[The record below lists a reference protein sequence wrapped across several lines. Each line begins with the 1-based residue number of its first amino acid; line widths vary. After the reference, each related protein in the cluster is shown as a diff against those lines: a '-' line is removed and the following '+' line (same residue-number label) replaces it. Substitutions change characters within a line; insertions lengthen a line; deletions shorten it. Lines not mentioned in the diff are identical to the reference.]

1 MKKITK
7 FLDSVMGGI
16 KRTCIAKALAVFAV
30 ASIAINANAQSND
43 LADVQTLGDLPGK
56 TLAEIKEN
64 AVADGQFPETD
75 KNKMFFLYNVKTG
88 KFLNVGGYWGTH
100 ISLEEYGKPFW
111 AVKKTIREQTGT
123 GILGRPIYGDV
134 EKSAI
139 YFTQNMNTGSGH
151 FLGWFG
157 TAANAEST
165 KEDEYRDIGVFVDR
179 PRVDGSNV
187 LLYGW
192 ELEKVTTDTLKNTYR
207 IYTYTSVKST
217 GAANSTH
224 KYYLCAN
231 NNFTGVDTAK
241 NCEAYSPT
249 VLSENADIAAGYD
262 EWRILTYQQIYALQE
277 QGIDN
282 MKTSLDLSFK
292 LKAPGFQRGD
302 NDLQTAWSIR
312 DYYRPTST
320 PEGMMESGWR
330 FGMHNVHTWAHDGS
344 DLAAAPKWNATKVQK
359 FGTDSYT
366 YILDRVEYRK
376 DDSNGLSKKYER
388 NLAKY
393 FCGSAT
399 NVRGL
404 VWQDVEVT
412 RPGTYVIECKGFSTT
427 PKAVLFAGVKK
438 DQYSM
443 EDGAIVKKQLSQTSK
458 MSEDEKTK
466 MGVTAGRATA
476 DGVGV
481 AFNMD
486 CAGIEF
492 EKDNKYTN
500 SVTVKVVFGNSE
512 TSKTIRFGIL
522 IGEKDDKTVPT
533 ENEWT
538 VFDDFRLLFASK
550 STVEDLILD
559 ENRDNLDYLVN
570 TKTTY
575 KNRTLHLKK
584 DLKADCWN
592 SFILP
597 VDLTK
602 EQVRKAFGANT
613 RLAKLSKL
621 TDTAIEFESVKMKT
635 MENGAQAMAAYVPYI
650 IFPSGSN
657 EGITQPAYTAT
668 LETKDGDIKQV
679 KIEANHY
686 TIQNVTVPTD
696 TDGAN
701 IWQFS
706 KEAGWKVKGN
716 TVSGNGSM
724 EAWGTFARTFGTGTQ
739 GDDGKW
745 TITDKGNIIAG
756 RDDLKGCYFFDNGK
770 MYHSTK
776 RARGLRGFSCWF
788 KPVNGKSQNASF
800 TLDGVSQG
808 TTGIEDILAD
818 YEQPVSRF
826 ANGIYNLNG
835 QLVKQGNS
843 TAGLPSGLYIVNGK
857 KCIVR

>member
-43 LADVQTLGDLPGK
+43 LADVQTLDDLPGK
-56 TLAEIKEN
+56 TLAEIKKN
-64 AVADGQFPETD
+64 AVTDGQFPETD
-75 KNKMFFLYNVKTG
+75 KNKMFFLYNVRTG

-111 AVKKTIREQTGT
+111 AVKKYISRREQ
-123 GILGRPIYGDV
+123 
-134 EKSAI
+134 SAI
-139 YFTQNMNTGSGH
+139 YFTQNMNTGQGH

-179 PRVDGSNV
+179 PRVNGSTV
-187 LLYGW
+187 LYGW
-192 ELEKVTTDTLKNTYR
+192 ELEKVTNDTQKNTYR
-207 IYTYTSVKST
+207 IYTYTSVKADGSS
-217 GAANSTH
+217 NSKV

-231 NNFTGVDTAK
+231 NKFTGVDAEK

-249 VLSENADIAAGYD
+249 VLSTNSDRAEGYD

-292 LKAPGFQRGD
+292 LKTPGFQRGD

-320 PEGMMESGWR
+320 PTGMMESGWR
-330 FGMHNVHTWAHDGS
+330 FGMHNKHIFAHDGS
-344 DLAAAPKWNATKVQK
+344 KTTEKPAWSTTDVDK
-359 FGTDSYT
+359 FGNQSYVYVLDNKT
-366 YILDRVEYRK
+366 YQRPVDEGICKE
-376 DDSNGLSKKYER
+376 YER

-500 SVTVKVVFGNSE
+500 SVTVRVVFGNSE

-550 STVEDLILD
+550 STEEDLILD
-559 ENRDNLDYLVN
+559 EYRDNLDYLVN

-597 VDLTK
+597 VELTK

-621 TDTAIEFESVKMKT
+621 TETAIEFESVKMET

-668 LETKDGDIKQV
+668 LETKDGGIKQV

-696 TDGAN
+696 ADGAN

-706 KEAGWKVKGN
+706 KDDHWMVKGN
-716 TVSGNGSM
+716 TVGGNGSM
-724 EAWGTFARTFGTGTQ
+724 EAWGTFARTFGTEQTENGDGTYT
-739 GDDGKW
+739 W
-745 TITDKGNIIAG
+745 TKNGNILPG
-756 RDDLKGCYFFDNGK
+756 RDDLKGSYFFDNGK
-770 MYHSTK
+770 MYHSSSDPVK
-776 RARGLRGFSCWF
+776 YRPRGLRGFSCWF
-788 KPVNGKSQNASF
+788 KPTTNNSTSPNAQL
-800 TLDGVSQG
+800 TIDGVTQSG

>member
-43 LADVQTLGDLPGK
+43 LADVQTLDDLPGK
-56 TLAEIKEN
+56 TLAEIKKN

-111 AVKKTIREQTGT
+111 AVKKYISRR
-123 GILGRPIYGDV
+123 GRPV
-134 EKSAI
+134 EQDAI
-139 YFTQNMNTGSGH
+139 YFTQNMNTGSGN

-165 KEDEYRDIGVFVDR
+165 EDDRYRDIGVFVDR
-179 PRVDGSNV
+179 PRVEGSTV
-187 LLYGW
+187 LIYGW
-192 ELEKVTTDTLKNTYR
+192 ELEKVTTDTQKNTYR
-207 IYTYTSVKST
+207 IYTYTSVTSK
-217 GAANSTH
+217 GAAESID

-231 NNFTGVDTAK
+231 NNFTGVDAEK

-249 VLSENADIAAGYD
+249 VLSKNADRAAGYD

-320 PEGMMESGWR
+320 PAGMMESGWR

-344 DLAAAPKWNATKVQK
+344 DLTAAPQWNATEVQK
-359 FGTDSYT
+359 FDNDSYT
-366 YILDRVEYRK
+366 YILDGVEYRK
-376 DDSNGLSKKYER
+376 DDSNGLSKKYEC

-443 EDGAIVKKQLSQTSK
+443 EDGAIVKRQLSQTSK

-476 DGVGV
+476 DGEGV

-559 ENRDNLDYLVN
+559 ENRDNLDYLID

-621 TDTAIEFESVKMKT
+621 TETAIEFESVKMET

-668 LETKDGDIKQV
+668 LETKDGGTKQV

-686 TIQNVTVPTD
+686 TIQNVTVPTGA
-696 TDGAN
+696 DGAN
-701 IWQFS
+701 SWQFS
-706 KEAGWKVKGN
+706 KDDHWMVKGN
-716 TVSGNGSM
+716 TVGGNGSM

-770 MYHSTK
+770 MYHSTT

>member
-43 LADVQTLGDLPGK
+43 LADVQTLDDLPGK

-64 AVADGQFPETD
+64 AVDEGQFPETD

-111 AVKKTIREQTGT
+111 AVKKYISTNV
-123 GILGRPIYGDV
+123 GIFLPHWKDV
-134 EKSAI
+134 EQDAI
-139 YFTQNMNTGSGH
+139 YFTQNMNTGSASH

-165 KEDEYRDIGVFVDR
+165 EDDRYRDIGVFVDR
-179 PRVDGSNV
+179 PRVNGSTV
-187 LLYGW
+187 LYGW
-192 ELEKVTTDTLKNTYR
+192 ELEKVTKDTQKNTYR
-207 IYTYTSVKST
+207 IYTYTSV
-217 GAANSTH
+217 NSDGSNSDTD

-231 NNFTGVDTAK
+231 NNFTGVDAAK

-344 DLAAAPKWNATKVQK
+344 DLTAAPEWNATKVQK
-359 FGTDSYT
+359 FDNDSYT
-366 YILDRVEYRK
+366 YILDGVEYRK
-376 DDSNGLSKKYER
+376 DDSNGLSKKYEC

-458 MSEDEKTK
+458 MSADEKTK

-500 SVTVKVVFGNSE
+500 TVTVKVVFGNSE

-522 IGEKDDKTVPT
+522 IGEKDDKTEPT

-613 RLAKLSKL
+613 RLAKLSNL
-621 TDTAIEFESVKMKT
+621 TETAIEFESVKMET
-635 MENGAQAMAAYVPYI
+635 MENGAKAMAAYVPYI

-668 LETKDGDIKQV
+668 LETKDGGTKQV

-686 TIQNVTVPTD
+686 TIQNVTVPTGA
-696 TDGAN
+696 DGAN
-701 IWQFS
+701 SWQFS
-706 KEAGWKVKGN
+706 KDGHWMVKGN
-716 TVSGNGSM
+716 TVDGNGSM

-770 MYHSTK
+770 MYHSTT

-788 KPVNGKSQNASF
+788 KPTTNNSTSQNAQL
-800 TLDGVSQG
+800 TIDGVSQG

>member
-7 FLDSVMGGI
+7 FLDSVMGGL
-16 KRTCIAKALAVFAV
+16 KRTCIAKAIAVVAV
-30 ASIAINANAQSND
+30 ASIAINANAQSIN
-43 LADVQTLGDLPGK
+43 LADVQTLDDLKGK

-64 AVADGQFPETD
+64 TVSEGSFPETD

-111 AVKKTIREQTGT
+111 AVKKKIKNTEQT
-123 GILGRPIYGDV
+123 
-134 EKSAI
+134 AI
-139 YFTQNMNTGSGH
+139 YFTQNMDTGQGH
-151 FLGWFG
+151 FLAWMGS
-157 TAANAEST
+157 AANAE
-165 KEDEYRDIGVFVDR
+165 KDADAGVFVDR
-179 PRVDGSNV
+179 HRTETKYYQTYVIS
-187 LLYGW
+187 YGW
-192 ELEKVTTDTLKNTYR
+192 ELEKVTTDTKNNTYR
-207 IYTYTSVKST
+207 IYTYTSVTST
-217 GAANSTH
+217 GVANSDD

-231 NNFTGVDTAK
+231 NNFTGVDAEK

-249 VLSENADIAAGYD
+249 VLSKNAEKAAGFD

-292 LKAPGFQRGD
+292 LKTPGFQRGD

-320 PEGMMESGWR
+320 PTGMMESGWR
-330 FGMHNVHTWAHDGS
+330 FGMHNKHIFAHDGS
-344 DLAAAPKWNATKVQK
+344 KTTEKPAWSTTDVDK
-359 FGTDSYT
+359 FGNQSYVYVLDNKT
-366 YILDRVEYRK
+366 YQRPVDEGICKE
-376 DDSNGLSKKYER
+376 YER

-443 EDGAIVKKQLSQTSK
+443 EDGAIVKRQLSQTSK
-458 MSEDEKTK
+458 MSADEKTK

-492 EKDNKYTN
+492 EKDDKYTN
-500 SVTVKVVFGNSE
+500 SVPVKVVFGENE

-559 ENRDNLDYLVN
+559 EYRDNLDYLVN

-597 VDLTK
+597 VELTK

-613 RLAKLSKL
+613 RLAKLSTL
-621 TDTAIEFESVKMKT
+621 TESAIEFESVKMDK

-668 LETKDGDIKQV
+668 LETNDGGIKQV

-686 TIQNVTVPTD
+686 TIQNVTVPTG

-706 KEAGWKVKGN
+706 KEGNWMVKGN

-724 EAWGTFARTFGTGTQ
+724 EAWGTFARTFGTEQTENEDGTYT
-739 GDDGKW
+739 W
-745 TITDKGNIIAG
+745 TKNGNILPG
-756 RDDLKGCYFFDNGK
+756 RDDLKGCYFFDDGK
-770 MYHSTK
+770 MYHSSSDPKTY
-776 RARGLRGFSCWF
+776 RPRGLRGFSCWF
-788 KPVNGKSQNASF
+788 KPVDGKSQNAQL
-800 TLDGVSQG
+800 TIDGVSQG

-843 TAGLPSGLYIVNGK
+843 TAGLPSGMYIVNGK
-857 KCIVR
+857 KFIVR